1 MREVENMDLVLI
13 PAYEPDEQLIT
24 LTRRLKEAGL
34 QVLVVNDGSGPTYQ
48 NIFRQVQA
56 NATVIELEKNSGK
69 GAALKAG
76 MTYIQ
81 DKLPQC
87 EHFMTCDADGQHRVE
102 DVLRVQEQ
110 LHRGDKFVLTVRRFQ
125 KDMPLRSKIGNSLSR
140 FVYALL
146 SNRYL
151 SDNQSGLRGFHRDH
165 ISWLVK
171 VEKDNYDYEMNMLYY
186 AAKKNI
192 PIATVSIEAI
202 YIDNN
207 ESSHFNPVL
216 DTLRIYKSLFS
227 LAMGSVIAFGVVEM
241 LMLILSVTFGYHRL
255 VIFMPT
261 VAACGYLTE
270 YLLNRFVYFK
280 GTPCHDYFSKLIY
293 TVILYIFYTLGC
305 MLTMYTLPGMPLFAA
320 FNIVYLICIPLRYL
334 LYKFTFIAGKPRE

>member
-1 MREVENMDLVLI
+1 MDLVLI

-24 LTRRLKEAGL
+24 LTRRLTEAGL
-34 QVLVVNDGSGPTYQ
+34 QVLVVNDGSGSRYKPV
-48 NIFRQVQA
+48 FRQVRQQA
-56 NATVIELEKNSGK
+56 AVIELEKNSGK

-76 MTYIQ
+76 MAHIR
-81 DKLPQC
+81 DHFPDC
-87 EHFMTCDADGQHRVE
+87 EHFITCDADGQHKVE
-102 DVLRVQEQ
+102 DVLRVREQ
-110 LHRGDKFVLTVRRFQ
+110 LHKGEKFVLTVRRFQ
-125 KDMPLRSKIGNSLSR
+125 KDMPLRSKIGNNLSR

-186 AAKKNI
+186 AAKKNLR
-192 PIATVSIEAI
+192 IATVSIEAI

-227 LAMGSVIAFGVVEM
+227 LALGSVIAFGVVELLVLAM
-241 LMLILSVTFGYHRL
+241 TLTVGYGRLLSY
-255 VIFMPT
+255 MPT
-261 VAACGYLTE
+261 VAALGYLTE
-270 YLLNRFVYFK
+270 HLLNRFIFFR
-280 GTPCHDYFSKLIY
+280 GTTCHDYFSKLVY
-293 TVILYIFYTLGC
+293 TVILYLFYTLGC
-305 MLTMYTLPGMPLFAA
+305 LLAMYTLPGMPLFAA
-320 FNIVYLICIPLRYL
+320 FNIVYIICIPLRYL
-334 LYKFTFIAGKPRE
+334 LYKFTFIAGKTRE

>member
-1 MREVENMDLVLI
+1 MDLVLI
-13 PAYEPDEQLIT
+13 PAYEPDEQLIS
-24 LTRRLKEAGL
+24 LTRRLTEAGL
-34 QVLVVNDGSGPTYQ
+34 QVLVVNDGSGSRYEPV
-48 NIFRQVQA
+48 FRQVRQQA
-56 NATVIELEKNSGK
+56 AVLELEKNSGK

-76 MTYIQ
+76 MAHIRDHYP
-81 DKLPQC
+81 DC
-87 EHFMTCDADGQHRVE
+87 EHFITCDADGQHKVE
-102 DVLRVQEQ
+102 DVLRVREQ
-110 LHRGDKFVLTVRRFQ
+110 LHKGEKFVLTVRRFQ
-125 KDMPLRSKIGNSLSR
+125 KDMPLRSKIGNNLSR

-186 AAKKNI
+186 AAKKNLR
-192 PIATVSIEAI
+192 IATVSIEAI

-227 LAMGSVIAFGVVEM
+227 LALGSVIAFGVVELLVLAM
-241 LMLILSVTFGYHRL
+241 TLTVGYGRL
-255 VIFMPT
+255 LNYMPT
-261 VAACGYLTE
+261 VAALGYLTE
-270 YLLNRFVYFK
+270 HLLNRFIFFR
-280 GTPCHDYFSKLIY
+280 GTTCHDYFSKLVY

-305 MLTMYTLPGMPLFAA
+305 LLAMYTLPGMPLFAA
-320 FNIVYLICIPLRYL
+320 FNIVYIICIPLRYL
-334 LYKFTFIAGKPRE
+334 LYKFTFIAGKTRE